1 MIEVVQQE
9 EKPNKPVLVAKA
21 IAPTDLHSIGNNNFQ
36 PNNGEYHIIGL
47 NQFGNE
53 IEGSDF
59 SASPKAYAKYYTD
72 TAKFKIKKNP
82 N

>member
-1 MIEVVQQE
+1 MIEVTQAE
-9 EKPNKPVLVAKA
+9 EQPIKPILVAKGVE
-21 IAPTDLHSIGNNNFQ
+21 PTDLHSIGNNNFQ
-36 PNNGEYHIIGL
+36 PNNGEYHIVAL

-59 SASPKAYAKYYTD
+59 SASPKAYNKYYAGND
-72 TAKFKIKKNP
+72 KFKVKKNP